1 MVGQLLP
8 LPWLLSLVGGATTLS
23 SQLSP
28 RAILGPLS
36 LTGLSPVQMVL
47 SLTCPQLPHLKVC
60 LRLGPESQGR
70 GKTVWTEAPGP

>member
-8 LPWLLSLVGGATTLS
+8 LPWLLSLVGGATLS
-23 SQLSP
+23 SQLSH
-28 RAILGPLS
+28 RAILGLLS
-36 LTGLSPVQMVL
+36 PTGLSLVQMTL